1 MKTNQLTRVI
11 LLILIG
17 LTSLSAVRLTQVKKI
32 KVGDSPTYA
41 AMSPDGRLLF
51 VTNFASDEISVIDT
65 ATLRTI
71 EKFYGGHEPVGIA
84 ITPDAD
90 KIFVTNLAGGLIK
103 VIDAKTYEIK
113 DDIKVGDT
121 PSNITISPRGRQAFV
136 TNYGRG
142 RIGRIDFID
151 TSTHRVLGEVEVGV
165 RPLAAVVSELE
176 DRLYV
181 VCGGSND
188 LYVIDTAT
196 RKVITKLPVG
206 QAPDALALSP
216 DGNTLYVSNSGTHDI
231 SIVDLID
238 LKEVR
243 RVGVGSKPFSIAV
256 NQNGFIFVVE
266 SGDKTLS
273 LFSPDFEKV
282 TTVKVGDR
290 PIDVEL
296 SPDER
301 FAYVTAEQDNRV
313 FVYEITADR

>member
-1 MKTNQLTRVI
+1 
-11 LLILIG
+11 
-17 LTSLSAVRLTQVKKI
+17 
-32 KVGDSPTYA
+32 
-41 AMSPDGRLLF
+41 
-51 VTNFASDEISVIDT
+51 
-65 ATLRTI
+65 
-71 EKFYGGHEPVGIA
+71 
-84 ITPDAD
+84 
-90 KIFVTNLAGGLIK
+90 
-103 VIDAKTYEIK
+103 
-113 DDIKVGDT
+113 
-121 PSNITISPRGRQAFV
+121 
-136 TNYGRG
+136 
-142 RIGRIDFID
+142 
-151 TSTHRVLGEVEVGV
+151 
-165 RPLAAVVSELE
+165 
-176 DRLYV
+176 

-206 QAPDALALSP
+206 QAPDALAFSP

>member
-1 MKTNQLTRVI
+1 
-11 LLILIG
+11 
-17 LTSLSAVRLTQVKKI
+17 
-32 KVGDSPTYA
+32 
-41 AMSPDGRLLF
+41 
-51 VTNFASDEISVIDT
+51 
-65 ATLRTI
+65 
-71 EKFYGGHEPVGIA
+71 
-84 ITPDAD
+84 
-90 KIFVTNLAGGLIK
+90 
-103 VIDAKTYEIK
+103 
-113 DDIKVGDT
+113 
-121 PSNITISPRGRQAFV
+121 
-136 TNYGRG
+136 
-142 RIGRIDFID
+142 
-151 TSTHRVLGEVEVGV
+151 
-165 RPLAAVVSELE
+165 
-176 DRLYV
+176 

-206 QAPDALALSP
+206 QAPDALAFSP

-282 TTVKVGDR
+282 TSVKVGDR
-290 PIDVEL
+290 PIDVDL
-296 SPDER
+296 SPDGR

-313 FVYEITADR
+313 FVYEIE